1 MFGSLFCAGGQLLYN
16 ELGVQRVKFVSRT
29 SPAASTRLPLPIDTG
44 NHELSVPKKPL
55 FDRMVR
61 AIGLK
66 KVSDEEYLAQ
76 IKGERATHL
85 RRIAELEAKL
95 KADKDVKR
103 DGSDG
108 G

>member
-1 MFGSLFCAGGQLLYN
+1 MFGSLFCAVGQLLYN
-16 ELGVQRVKFVSRT
+16 ELGVQRVKFVSRA

-44 NHELSVPKKPL
+44 IHELSVPKEPL
-55 FDRMVR
+55 FDRMVH

-66 KVSDEEYLAQ
+66 RVSDEEYLAQ
-76 IKGERATHL
+76 MKEERARHL